1 MTIKT
6 YTAVLH
12 DGPIPTAEGQPVLC
26 PFQPDGTP
34 KPVVDYHGAIYR
46 LMPDQIAVDFFD
58 YQLSE
63 AT

>member
-1 MTIKT
+1 MTIKS

-12 DGPIPTAEGQPVLC
+12 DGPIPTAAGQPVLC
-26 PFQPDGTP
+26 PFQPDGSP

-46 LMPDQIAVDFFD
+46 LMPGQIAADFFD

-63 AT
+63 AD